1 MARITMADRLVESA
15 EQLLESRPRS
25 ATFRRRAISSAYYA
39 VFHALAQM
47 CADVFLPDSKSEEEI
62 LRIYRAL
69 DHGQLRTALIH
80 SSLKTHTQF
89 GRISTSVVELQQERH
104 RADYLPPD
112 VGLFPLE
119 DAKALVE
126 RAKLVVSEIRNMDVD
141 HRRLLATH
149 ILFKERKS

>member
-15 EQLLESRPRS
+15 EQLLQSRPRS

-47 CADVFLPDSKSEEEI
+47 CSDAFLPDSRSDEEV

-80 SSLKTHTQF
+80 NSIKNHGLF
-89 GRISTSVVELQQERH
+89 GRIATSVVELQQERH
-104 RADYLPPD
+104 KADYLPPD

-119 DAKALVE
+119 DARALVE
-126 RAKLVVSEIRNMDVD
+126 RAKLVVSEIRNMDAG